1 MPSSASSGKIS
12 ASGPRLISEYSICRS
27 AMGCTACAR
36 RMVSGPT
43 SDSPMAR
50 T

>member
-1 MPSSASSGKIS
+1 MA
-12 ASGPRLISEYSICRS
+12 ASGPRLTSEYSICRS
-27 AMGCTACAR
+27 LIGCTACAR

-43 SDSPMAR
+43 SDRPIAR